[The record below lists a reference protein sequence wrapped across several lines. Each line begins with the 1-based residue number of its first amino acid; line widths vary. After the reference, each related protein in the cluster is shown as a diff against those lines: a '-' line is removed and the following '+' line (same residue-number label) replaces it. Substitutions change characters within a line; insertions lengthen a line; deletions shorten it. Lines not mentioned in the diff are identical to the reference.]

1 MLNELQKFKVQ
12 SILVLEYR
20 KRNDCKIFHSI
31 AKLIASYS
39 DIKGT
44 FRFVHQKIIMKIQN
58 YASEDWVVLDAIM
71 KHSIKI
77 FEC

>member
-1 MLNELQKFKVQ
+1 MFNELQKFKVQ
-12 SILVLEYR
+12 STLVLEYR
-20 KRNDCKIFHSI
+20 KRNDCKIFHSTV
-31 AKLIASYS
+31 KLIASCS

-44 FRFVHQKIIMKIQN
+44 FRSMHQKIIMKIKN
-58 YASEDWVVLDAIM
+58 YASEGWFVLDAIM